1 MSQKQSKSFNM
12 SAVISATRKAAEK
25 IIGKENVYVAAEH
38 DSKQVGFPIPTF
50 ALRYLINSTMWPL
63 QRITSCGG
71 PPKGHKSSFAYQLQ
85 RWVLDAGGMV
95 VHIETENK
103 ASSDIQ
109 RSLVGPKYISEQAE
123 AEDKERI
130 MYYNSRTLNE
140 WQRILS
146 DNHAAI
152 KAAAASG
159 GAKPNFPIMWNID
172 TLMGSDTEEAIE
184 KLQEAGETKGRGF
197 GDAAIMISQHLRAV
211 SSSQLMGW
219 PIFMHLTQQE
229 KPALSGLGKT
239 RAGGLAPDF
248 YSSLDLQFSIG
259 GTSAYSN
266 SFKIE
271 RADVKG
277 FNVKLKVRKSSIGPC
292 EREIVVPF
300 VWRFIVEEVEP
311 VTLQDQVD
319 AGLTVP
325 RSNNVSQVFEWDWNA
340 ATSDLLANALKKDLK
355 HILNVE
361 AEQKRGGKVY
371 YSSEAG
377 VSASDPLSGSE
388 FGALIESNQE
398 LVRAIE
404 LALAVKQ
411 TNNVKDG
418 YIS

>member
-1 MSQKQSKSFNM
+1 MTQKPSTKSFNM

-109 RSLVGPKYISEQAE
+109 RSLVGPKYISEHA
-123 AEDKERI
+123 ADEDKERI
-130 MYYNSRTLNE
+130 MYYNSRTINE

-146 DNHAAI
+146 DNHSAI
-152 KAAAASG
+152 KAAAEASR
-159 GAKPNFPIMWNID
+159 AKPNFPIMWNVD
-172 TLMGSDTEEAIE
+172 TLMGSDTEEAID
-184 KLQEAGETKGRGF
+184 KLQEDGETQGRGF
-197 GDAAIMISQHLRAV
+197 GNAAIMISQHLRAV

-229 KPALSGLGKT
+229 KPAIGGLGKT

-248 YSSLDLQFSIG
+248 YSSLDLQFSLA

-266 SFKIE
+266 SYKID
-271 RADVKG
+271 RADVQG

-292 EREIVVPF
+292 EREIIVPF
-300 VWRFIVEEVEP
+300 VWRFI
-311 VTLQDQVD
+311 D
-319 AGLTVP
+319 ANDPANAG
-325 RSNNVSQVFEWDWNA
+325 NNQTVSQVFEWDWNS
-340 ATSDLLANALKKDLK
+340 ATSELLANVLKKEVRDV
-355 HILNVE
+355 IGVE
-361 AEQKRGGKVY
+361 SEQTRGGKVY

-377 VSASDPLSGSE
+377 VSASDPLSGRE
-388 FGALIESNQE
+388 FGALIESKPDLLQALE
-398 LVRAIE
+398 YTLAI
-404 LALAVKQ
+404 KK
-411 TNNVKDG
+411 TNNVKDVDMT
-418 YIS
+418 